1 MDQRILHR
9 VHLQAVRPDA
19 YRLTFLWNG
28 SREDKRVDADVTH
41 IDLGLDAYQLAAQL
55 RAMAWSIEER
65 ANQLAAAKPAA
76 KLAAAARV
84 AARAA
89 A

>member
-19 YRLTFLWNG
+19 YRLTFLWHG

-41 IDLGLDAYQLAAQL
+41 IDLGLDAHQLAARL

-65 ANQLAAAKPAA
+65 AA
-76 KLAAAARV
+76 KLAAAAKV